1 MANPEDLGEPEV
13 SEDSISLTSTA
24 PSANLESYEVEC
36 ILAERRVKGVK
47 GGKEYLT
54 AWKDYPEQDYL
65 WEPRE
70 NFNEDEVFNDWEMT
84 KIRIAKGTEKPFDV
98 KAWMKRCK
106 AIRNQTRLRKQ
117 RRRLKRQRLSI
128 RDQQT
133 LMPVEKGANVESS
146 GQEHASRQPDK
157 QIKRRS
163 VHQDPPPSSSI
174 SGPSSILSSSSNPVS
189 EDSDR
194 PLVPRHKSEIFTT
207 SSRWTQAETIAL
219 EEGLRTL
226 GTSWK
231 DVLSSY
237 GRNGTVSQILKDK
250 SPGDLYDK
258 AKSVRQEF
266 VDSGR
271 EPPEYLLKPFSMSAS
286 SKGSKT
292 ATPDLYSQSRGQ
304 SRAASKES
312 SRSTSADSLMAELKE
327 KQRTREAK
335 KQDARTINLTDDL
348 VITKRR
354 GAESDNAKKT
364 ASREPKAHKGSQIH
378 ARKFGATAKK
388 AKLEETP
395 RITEPK
401 LHAQDA
407 PSHPKTTIEA
417 TESSKDD
424 SLNGRLQRDGTRPRE
439 PSRVSGPPPPK
450 QQPVTPRPEER
461 VSNAVI
467 QPNASG
473 TNVLE
478 GKRVAPKDTTS
489 NAWSG
494 TARAPMAPAPKPA
507 PPEAAGSGSIRTSS
521 LKLKPKL
528 GQTEPKKS
536 SVPSDITATWNAEPK
551 RRKSSNW
558 ATSNADPVDGQVGKR
573 NYKLAVQN
581 RIHKSRRE
589 GRAPDPNALIF
600 IDPKTGKAPATVPAP
615 SPTAMVSRTPLE
627 LYLQELATKEAEDRQ
642 AKEVEEAMLVD
653 LSEPDRPKNSKDKNS
668 DREVDEQGISEIDR
682 LSIDTSAPAPRPEAG
697 GITDSPPQMDSPSVA
712 PSASSHPGIT
722 PNTPKGPR
730 KDKDRVATTSLQDS
744 LGRST
749 SSTSLFTNANTNT
762 HRPSFPDDLSR
773 FTLRSF
779 PSQEQKDELSK
790 KIDSNIVIGDIR
802 FGKDD
807 DESVHVKLVGFSF
820 EVKKLILTIKV
831 FPRTVEFRFENCC
844 LASEY
849 QAYFPAVSPLCLNQ
863 RAR

>member
-1 MANPEDLGEPEV
+1 MANLEDLGEPEV
-13 SEDSISLTSTA
+13 SEDSISLTSTV

-36 ILAERRVKGVK
+36 IVAERRVKGVK

-70 NFNEDEVFNDWEMT
+70 NFNEDEIFNDWEMT
-84 KIRIAKGTEKPFDV
+84 KTRIAKGIEKPFDV
-98 KAWMKRCK
+98 KAWMRRCK
-106 AIRNQTRLRKQ
+106 VIRNETRLRKQ
-117 RRRLKRQRLSI
+117 RRRLKRDRLSI
-128 RDQQT
+128 LDQQT
-133 LMPVEKGANVESS
+133 LVPVEKGANGENS

-194 PLVPRHKSEIFTT
+194 PLVPRHESEIFST

-226 GTSWK
+226 GPRWK
-231 DVLSSY
+231 EIISLY

-292 ATPDLYSQSRGQ
+292 ATPNLYSQSRGQ

-335 KQDARTINLTDDL
+335 KPDSRATNLTDNL
-348 VITKRR
+348 VFTKGR
-354 GAESDNAKKT
+354 GEESDNAKKT
-364 ASREPKAHKGSQIH
+364 ASREPKAHKDSQAH
-378 ARKFGATAKK
+378 ARKVGATLKR

-395 RITEPK
+395 EATEPK
-401 LHAQDA
+401 LHARDA
-407 PSHPKTTIEA
+407 LSHPKATIEA

-424 SLNGRLQRDGTRPRE
+424 SLDGRRPRDETRAKE
-439 PSRVSGPPPPK
+439 PSRVSGSPTAK
-450 QQPVTPRPEER
+450 RQPVTPSPKEHA
-461 VSNAVI
+461 SDAVI
-467 QPNASG
+467 EPNASG
-473 TNVLE
+473 TNVPQ
-478 GKRVAPKDTTS
+478 GKGVAPKDSTP

-494 TARAPMAPAPKPA
+494 TARAPMAQAPKP
-507 PPEAAGSGSIRTSS
+507 PRLEAAGGGSARTSS

-528 GQTEPKKS
+528 GQTEPKKP
-536 SVPSDITATWNAEPK
+536 SVTSDITATWNAEPK
-551 RRKSSNW
+551 KRKSNNW
-558 ATSNADPVDGQVGKR
+558 ATSNADPVDGHDRKR
-573 NYKLAVQN
+573 NYKLSVQN
-581 RIHKSRRE
+581 RIYKSRRE
-589 GRAPDPNALIF
+589 GRAPDPNALVF
-600 IDPKTGKAPATVPAP
+600 IDPKTGKAPITLPAP
-615 SPTAMVSRTPLE
+615 SPSAMVPRTPLQ
-627 LYLQELATKEAEDRQ
+627 LYQDELATKEAEDRQ

-653 LSEPDRPKNSKDKNS
+653 RSEPVQPKNSEDKNEG
-668 DREVDEQGISEIDR
+668 REVDEQGAPETHR
-682 LSIDTSAPAPRPEAG
+682 LLTDASTPASRPDAG
-697 GITDSPPQMDSPSVA
+697 GITDSPPYLDSPSVA
-712 PSASSHPGIT
+712 PSASSHPGIP

-730 KDKDRVATTSLQDS
+730 KDTDRVATVSLQDY
-744 LGRST
+744 LGRSS
-749 SSTSLFTNANTNT
+749 SSTNLFVNANINS
-762 HRPSFPDDLSR
+762 HRPSSPDDVSK
-773 FTLRSF
+773 FTLRSL
-779 PSQEQKDELSK
+779 PSQEQKDELFRK
-790 KIDSNIVIGDIR
+790 DDSNLVIGHIKY
-802 FGKDD
+802 GKDD
-807 DESVHVKLVGFSF
+807 DESIQVKLVGFSF
-820 EVKKLILTIKV
+820 EIKKLILTIKS
-831 FPRTVEFRFENCC
+831 FPRTVDFCFENVC

-849 QAYFPAVSPLCLNQ
+849 QAYFPAVSPLC
-863 RAR
+863 

>member
-1 MANPEDLGEPEV
+1 MANLEDLGEREV

-36 ILAERRVKGVK
+36 ILAERRMKGVK

-84 KIRIAKGTEKPFDV
+84 KIRIAKGIEKPFDV

-106 AIRNQTRLRKQ
+106 AIENQTRLRKQ

-133 LMPVEKGANVESS
+133 LIPVEKGANIESS
-146 GQEHASRQPDK
+146 GQEHSSRQPDK

-194 PLVPRHKSEIFTT
+194 PLVPRRESEIFTT

-226 GTSWK
+226 GPRWNE
-231 DVLSSY
+231 VLSLY

-250 SPGDLYDK
+250 SSGDLYDK

-292 ATPDLYSQSRGQ
+292 VTPDLYSRSRGQ

-312 SRSTSADSLMAELKE
+312 SRSTSADSLMAELQE

-335 KQDARTINLTDDL
+335 KQDARISNLTDNP
-348 VITKRR
+348 VITKGR
-354 GAESDNAKKT
+354 GAESDHAEKT
-364 ASREPKAHKGSQIH
+364 ASREPKAHKGPQTH
-378 ARKFGATAKK
+378 AREVGATSKK
-388 AKLEETP
+388 AMLEETL
-395 RITEPK
+395 RATEPK
-401 LHAQDA
+401 LHARDA
-407 PSHPKTTIEA
+407 PSHPKAIIEA

-424 SLNGRLQRDGTRPRE
+424 SLNGRLQRDGTRPKE
-439 PSRVSGPPPPK
+439 PSRISGPPPAK
-450 QQPVTPRPEER
+450 QQPMTPSPREH

-473 TNVLE
+473 TNEIE
-478 GKRVAPKDTTS
+478 GKRVAPKDITS

-494 TARAPMAPAPKPA
+494 TARAPMAPAPKPP

-558 ATSNADPVDGQVGKR
+558 ATSNADPVEGQVGKR

-600 IDPKTGKAPATVPAP
+600 IDPKTGKAPTTLPAP
-615 SPTAMVSRTPLE
+615 SPTAMVSRTPLQ
-627 LYLQELATKEAEDRQ
+627 LYQEELATKEAEERQ
-642 AKEVEEAMLVD
+642 AKEVEEEMLID
-653 LSEPDRPKNSKDKNS
+653 ISEPDRPKNSKDKTS
-668 DREVDEQGISEIDR
+668 DREIDEQEVSGILHR
-682 LSIDTSAPAPRPEAG
+682 LSNITSTPAEAG
-697 GITDSPPQMDSPSVA
+697 GITDGPPHMDSPSA
-712 PSASSHPGIT
+712 PPSASLHPGIS

-730 KDKDRVATTSLQDS
+730 KDKDRVATMSLQDY

-749 SSTSLFTNANTNT
+749 SSTNPSINANINT
-762 HRPSFPDDLSR
+762 HQPSFPDDLSR
-773 FTLRSF
+773 FTLRSL
-779 PSQEQKDELSK
+779 PSQEQKDELFK
-790 KIDSNIVIGDIR
+790 TADSNLVIGDIK

-807 DESVHVKLVGFSF
+807 DESIHVKLVGFSF
-820 EVKKLILTIKV
+820 EVKKLLLTIKS
-831 FPRTVEFRFENCC
+831 FPRTVEFCFEKGC

-849 QAYFPAVSPLCLNQ
+849 QGYFPAVSPLCQSQ